1 MENLEDIVSR
11 QNPQW
16 ENPLFTSVEMTFL
29 QRKGIIEKIS
39 PWLDKRLIIA
49 LTGLRR
55 TGKST
60 LLSQIKGDLLK
71 RVVANRILAFS
82 FEKSQVRSDKESLRT
97 ILNYY
102 FDKVLQKIPQ
112 ELTEKV
118 YIFLDEVQY
127 VPYWQDVVKTYYD
140 FNPHIKIFVSGS
152 TSLFIRKKALESLA
166 GRMIE
171 IVVPPLTF
179 EEYLILSARKID
191 NLENNFR
198 FGKNLLNAL
207 FEEYLVIGQFP
218 EPLKEKYLPEN
229 IGPYL
234 ALIEE
239 KIVEQ
244 DIPKLYSVKM
254 VDVLRLIFNYCQ
266 EHGGSIVEY
275 GNLANDLGI
284 DSKLTRRYLNYLE
297 KAYLINLCLNE
308 TKKPIRS
315 ARTSKKVY
323 LESTNMAKVPMSLK
337 VENYV
342 FNLLKTKG
350 EVKFHRF
357 KDFEVDF
364 VLKTENEVLPVEVKY
379 QEKINSSDYRN
390 LIKLAKIKGA
400 GRAILV
406 SKNLKDKTKVD
417 GITLETIPAVLLE
430 KQFSPLAFIF

>member
-1 MENLEDIVSR
+1 MENLEDIVNR

-16 ENPLFTSVEMTFL
+16 KDPFFTSVEMSFSR
-29 QRKGIIEKIS
+29 RKGIVEKIY

-71 RVVANRILAFS
+71 KVAARQILAFS
-82 FEKSQVRSDKESLRT
+82 FEKSQVRANKESLRA

-118 YIFLDEVQY
+118 YLFLDEVQY
-127 VPYWQDVVKTYYD
+127 LPYWQDVVKTYYD
-140 FNPHIKIFVSGS
+140 FNPNIKIFVSGS
-152 TSLFIRKKALESLA
+152 TSLFIRQKALESLA
-166 GRMIE
+166 GRMME
-171 IVVPPLTF
+171 IVVSPLTF
-179 EEYLILSARKID
+179 EEYLILADKKIND
-191 NLENNFR
+191 LEKNFR
-198 FGKNLLNAL
+198 FEKNLLNAL
-207 FEEYLVIGQFP
+207 FEEYLTIGQFP
-218 EPLKEKYLPEN
+218 EPLREKYLVEN

-244 DIPKLYSVKM
+244 DIPRLYSVKM
-254 VDVLRLIFNYCQ
+254 IDVLRLIFNYCQ
-266 EHGGSIVEY
+266 EHSGSIIEY

-315 ARTSKKVY
+315 ARTGKKVY
-323 LESTNMAKVPMSLK
+323 LESTNMAKISMSLR

-342 FNLLKTKG
+342 FNFLKARG
-350 EVKFHRF
+350 EVKFYRF

-364 VLKTENEVLPVEVKY
+364 ILRTENEVLPVEVKY
-379 QEKINSSDYRN
+379 QEKINSSDYQN

-406 SKNLKDKTKVD
+406 SKNLKDKAIVD
-417 GITLETIPAVLLE
+417 GIILETLPAVMLE
-430 KQFSPLAFIF
+430 KQFQG